1 MHRRKPEKQ
10 GGINM
15 VNKVILVGNL
25 GADVDMS
32 YTQSG
37 TAKAAMRVA
46 TTEKWTDK
54 EGKKQEKTEWHRV
67 IAWGRLA
74 EICGEYLAKGRQAYF
89 EGKLQTR
96 EWVDKDDNKK
106 WTTEVVA
113 FSMQM
118 LGGKA
123 SAAGGAPERA
133 STPEPDDDIPF

>member
-10 GGINM
+10 GGRKM

-96 EWVDKDDNKK
+96 EWEAKDGTKK

-123 SAAGGAPERA
+123 GSGKPAEDVNV
-133 STPEPDDDIPF
+133 PEPDDDIPF

>member
-1 MHRRKPEKQ
+1 
-10 GGINM
+10 M

-25 GADVDMS
+25 GADPDMS

-67 IAWGRLA
+67 IAWGRLG

-96 EWVDKDDNKK
+96 EWEDKEGNKK

-123 SAAGGAPERA
+123 SSGGGGQPGNE
-133 STPEPDDDIPF
+133 PEPDDDIPF